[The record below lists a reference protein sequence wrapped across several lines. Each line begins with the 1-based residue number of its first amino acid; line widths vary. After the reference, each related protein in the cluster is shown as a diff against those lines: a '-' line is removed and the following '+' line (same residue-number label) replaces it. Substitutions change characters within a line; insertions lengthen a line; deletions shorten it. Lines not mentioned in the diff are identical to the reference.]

1 MYGGVPPLNEVE
13 RVVDWPESIE
23 DDPIEGAST
32 TSGGSTLTKSVRD
45 IAFASGVPTDESVT
59 V

>member
-1 MYGGVPPLNEVE
+1 MNEVE